1 MNPVTATFKPR
12 YLYILWNVTH
22 SSAGFRPRS
31 PGGNGMNRLAISL
44 AVLSTY
50 LLFSIMLAGNAA
62 AASCVFPEPGEVR
75 GLYLPVKN
83 ATNPIVLERFVALA
97 KTTEINALVID
108 LNESGNFLQ
117 EHHRRVIARLR
128 EECIYTVGR
137 WVVFKADAG
146 WFIDS
151 YGKSLPDNRAS
162 DLLLRDKSGK
172 LWRDGGGYAWLNPL
186 SAMVWK
192 IAVDMAIYAA
202 DFGFD
207 EVQFDY
213 VRFPT
218 DARKDQPLSAINFGA
233 PMSDK
238 IRVKAIA
245 DFLAYAQKRLLDE
258 TPALLLGADFFGE
271 SAIPS
276 AALDSTGNGQNIR
289 LALPYVDR
297 ISPMVYPSHWA
308 PGRFG
313 CPIPAWCPEIVVR
326 NSLRELMQYARKH
339 HPEVQVCP
347 YLQDFS
353 AKNWATNELV
363 RYGPD
368 EVRAQIRTAELAG
381 AKCWFLWNPSLVH
394 SNSAMSYSISGLR
407 PKLWQKARE

>member
-31 PGGNGMNRLAISL
+31 PGGNGINRLAISL

-50 LLFSIMLAGNAA
+50 LLFSIMLAGNAY

-213 VRFPT
+213 VR
-218 DARKDQPLSAINFGA
+218 
-233 PMSDK
+233 
-238 IRVKAIA
+238 
-245 DFLAYAQKRLLDE
+245 LLDE

-353 AKNWATNELV
+353 AKNWGTNELV

-381 AKCWFLWNPSLVH
+381 AKCWFLWNPSLVN